1 MSYEKLLARTS
12 KWEAKLLEVMQ
23 EPVLP
28 SVFIKNLGK
37 DMSYRMM
44 ALSLAARKVKCDE
57 LQKYLSD

>member
-1 MSYEKLLARTS
+1 MSYEKLLARIS

-37 DMSYRMM
+37 EMSYRMM
-44 ALSLAARKVKCDE
+44 ALSLAARSQV
-57 LQKYLSD
+57 